1 VFIGNDRTSYQL
13 VAFMP
18 EEIGLMVTLLTCPI
32 RTGRWL
38 MITRHPPYQMLTLC
52 EVMVMGYRPTGIY
65 RFSLQ

>member
-1 VFIGNDRTSYQL
+1 
-13 VAFMP
+13 MP